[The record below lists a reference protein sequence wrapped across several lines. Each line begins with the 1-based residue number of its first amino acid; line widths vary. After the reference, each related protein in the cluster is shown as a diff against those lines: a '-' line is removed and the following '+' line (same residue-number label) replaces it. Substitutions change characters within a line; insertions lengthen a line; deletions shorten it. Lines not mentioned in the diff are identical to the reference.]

1 MGYIKFLDEDGVID
15 LEDMS
20 EEQIFNTWIELFNEQ
35 QKGK

>member
-15 LEDMS
+15 LEDMN
-20 EEQIFNTWIELFNEQ
+20 EEQIFNIWIDLFNEQ